1 MTDSKLSV
9 DERIRLYLAS
19 VVADPKYSGF
29 DTQMLRTVEYIG
41 AHAETRTTVFEF
53 EVADFMCNKDG
64 VLHGG
69 AASTMFDNIS
79 STSLFT
85 IAQPG
90 YWDRLGVSRSLS
102 IWFHHPIP
110 SGARMRLVNTVVD
123 AGQWMA
129 TVRSIMK
136 SPDGK
141 ICASCVHEK
150 YLSRRASL

>member
-1 MTDSKLSV
+1 MAGDSYRMTDFKLSR

-19 VVADPKYSGF
+19 IVADPKYSGF

-53 EVADFMCNKDG
+53 EVADSMCNKD
-64 VLHGG
+64 VLQGG

-85 IAQPG
+85 IGQPC
-90 YWDRLGVSRSLS
+90 YWDRLGVSWSLS
-102 IWFHHPIP
+102 VWFHHPIS

-123 AGQWMA
+123 AG
-129 TVRSIMK
+129 
-136 SPDGK
+136 
-141 ICASCVHEK
+141 
-150 YLSRRASL
+150 